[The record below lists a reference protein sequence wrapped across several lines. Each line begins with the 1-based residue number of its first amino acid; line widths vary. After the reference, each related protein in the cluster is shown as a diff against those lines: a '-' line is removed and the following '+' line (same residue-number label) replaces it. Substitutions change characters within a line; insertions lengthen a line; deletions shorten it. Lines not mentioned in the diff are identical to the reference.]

1 MFPKIK
7 LKQIVACGM
16 VCLWALG
23 SAATAKNS
31 SPETAAK
38 GFQRLFNF
46 DKTNGVG
53 PIGIVQGTD
62 GNFYGVTPSGGTNNN
77 DLVCGQNV
85 GCGTVFKISS
95 SGDLTTIY
103 NFCALQN
110 CADGALPLTTLVLD
124 TDGNFYGQTW
134 FGGAITNKSCPSSC
148 GTLFRITPAGD
159 LTTLYNFC
167 TEGGC
172 LDGLNPDGLALGID
186 GNLYGTTFAGGANAT
201 CKGGGCGTVF
211 QFTPAGK
218 LTTLYSFCSQ
228 ASCADGGQ
236 PNPVLQASDGN
247 LYGTTQVDGAH
258 AGGTIFKLS
267 TAGAFTTL
275 YSFCSQP
282 NCADGAGPTAGLV
295 QASDSNFYG
304 TAEFGGG
311 SQDEGT
317 IFRITPT
324 GNYTTLF
331 TFCQQSSCPTG
342 GAPGAAL
349 IQATDGNF
357 FGTDIAGAGNCFIE
371 VACGAIFGI
380 TPAGKE
386 KTIYAYCFSQTSCED
401 ARDPG
406 FGLVQG
412 TDGNF
417 YGTTLL
423 GGNNAIC
430 VPYGCGSFY
439 RVNTGLEPFVGFVNR
454 AGSVDTQVGIIGQG
468 FESASGV
475 SFNGVTAQ
483 FTIRSNTFIT
493 ATVPTGATSG
503 SVTVTTTQGNLKS
516 NVAFQVLP

>member
-1 MFPKIK
+1 MFRKIEVK
-7 LKQIVACGM
+7 RIVVCGM
-16 VCLWALG
+16 VCLWALA
-23 SAATAKNS
+23 SAAAAATS
-31 SPETAAK
+31 VPETAAK

-46 DKTNGVG
+46 DETNGVG

-62 GNFYGVTPSGGTNNN
+62 GNFYGVTPAGGTNNN
-77 DLVCGQNV
+77 ESICGQDVN
-85 GCGTVFKISS
+85 CGTVFKISP
-95 SGDLTTIY
+95 SGGLTTIY
-103 NFCALQN
+103 NFCALEN
-110 CADGALPLTTLVLD
+110 CADGAIPLTTLVLD
-124 TDGNFYGQTW
+124 TDGNFYGETRL
-134 FGGAITNKSCPSSC
+134 GGANTNKSCPSGC
-148 GTLFRITPAGD
+148 GTLFRITPAGG

-167 TEGGC
+167 AQSGC

-201 CKGGGCGTVF
+201 CKEGCGTVF

-228 ASCADGGQ
+228 ASCADGSQ
-236 PNPVLQASDGN
+236 PNPVIQASDGN
-247 LYGTTQVDGAH
+247 LYGTTQVNGAND
-258 AGGTIFKLS
+258 GGTIFKLS

-282 NCADGAGPTAGLV
+282 GCADGGSSMAGLL
-295 QASDSNFYG
+295 QASDKNFYG
-304 TAEFGGG
+304 TAQLGG
-311 SQDEGT
+311 SEDEGT
-317 IFRITPT
+317 IFRITPA
-324 GNYTTLF
+324 GKFTTLF
-331 TFCQQSSCPTG
+331 TFCQQNNCPTG
-342 GAPGAAL
+342 GEPGAAL
-349 IQATDGNF
+349 MQATDGNL

-386 KTIYAYCFSQTSCED
+386 KTILPYCFSQTSCDD

-423 GGNNAIC
+423 GGNNTIC

-439 RVNTGLEPFVGFVNR
+439 RVNTGLAPFVGFVNR
-454 AGSVDTQVGIIGQG
+454 AGSVGTQVGIIGQG
-468 FESASGV
+468 LESASGV

-483 FTIRSNTFIT
+483 FTVRSNTFLT
-493 ATVPTGATSG
+493 ATVPTGATTG
-503 SVTVTTTQGNLKS
+503 PVTVTTTDGDLKS